1 MDAFISRK
9 MSTVTAEVGE
19 RETTVVVGGGQ
30 AGFAFSAKLRE
41 LGYPGRIVLIGDE
54 KHPPYQ
60 RPPLSKA
67 YLLGETTVERLQFR
81 PEQFYAN
88 NGIELRLSTRVL
100 SVSRDHRSVMLSDG
114 GTLSYDHL
122 VFATGARPRRLP
134 NEIGGGLASV
144 HYMRTLDDADS
155 LAAVCR
161 GGRELLVVG
170 GGYIGLEAAAVARKL
185 GAQVTLIEA
194 APRIL
199 QRVASP
205 ETASYFRALHRRH
218 GVDLREGVGLAGLT
232 EAGGRIAGAKL
243 TDGSTVQ
250 VDLVVVGIGVVPN
263 QELAAAAALRCD
275 NGIVVDAFC
284 RTGDPRIMAVGDC
297 ASIPLDDALIRLE
310 SVGHA
315 IEHAQTAASILMGS
329 DQSYRPNPWF
339 WSDQFDVKLQI
350 AGLLT
355 GYDRV
360 VTRGAAPGPTSH
372 WYYFG
377 DRLLAVDAMNDPRA
391 YMIGKK
397 LIQAGRSP
405 RPETIVDPAADLKSL
420 LAA

>member
-1 MDAFISRK
+1 
-9 MSTVTAEVGE
+9 
-19 RETTVVVGGGQ
+19 
-30 AGFAFSAKLRE
+30 
-41 LGYPGRIVLIGDE
+41 
-54 KHPPYQ
+54 
-60 RPPLSKA
+60 
-67 YLLGETTVERLQFR
+67 
-81 PEQFYAN
+81 
-88 NGIELRLSTRVL
+88 
-100 SVSRDHRSVMLSDG
+100 
-114 GTLSYDHL
+114 
-122 VFATGARPRRLP
+122 
-134 NEIGGGLASV
+134 
-144 HYMRTLDDADS
+144 MRTLDDADR

-161 GGRELLVVG
+161 GGRKLLVVG

-205 ETASYFRALHRRH
+205 ETAGYFRALHRRH

-232 EAGGRIAGAKL
+232 QAGGRMTGAKL
-243 TDGSTVQ
+243 TDGSTIP
-250 VDLVVVGIGVVPN
+250 VDLAIVGIGVVPN
-263 QELAAAAALRCD
+263 QELAADAGLQCD
-275 NGIVVDAFC
+275 NGIVADAFC
-284 RTGDPRIMAVGDC
+284 RTNDPRIMAVGDC
-297 ASIPLDDALIRLE
+297 ATIPLDSALIRLE

-315 IEHAQTAASILMGS
+315 IEHAQTAASVLMGCG
-329 DQSYRPNPWF
+329 QRYRPNPWF
-339 WSDQFDVKLQI
+339 WSDQYDVKLQI

-360 VTRGAAPGPTSH
+360 VARGGAPGPTSH

-397 LIQAGRSP
+397 LIQARRSP
-405 RPETIVDPAADLKSL
+405 NPETIVDLAADLKAL

>member
-1 MDAFISRK
+1 MTDG
-9 MSTVTAEVGE
+9 VAESQ
-19 RETTVVVGGGQ
+19 TTIVIGAGQ
-30 AGFAFSAKLRE
+30 AGFAISAKLRE
-41 LGYPGRIVLIGDE
+41 LRYPGRIILIGDE
-54 KHPPYQ
+54 KHRPYQ

-67 YLLGETTVERLQFR
+67 YLLGETTIDRLQFR
-81 PEQFYAN
+81 PERFYADN
-88 NGIELRLSTRVL
+88 RIELLLSTRVL
-100 SVSRDHRSVMLSDG
+100 SVSRDRRSVTLSDG

-122 VFATGARPRRLP
+122 AFATGARPRLLP
-134 NEIGGGLASV
+134 DEVGGGLAGV
-144 HYMRTLDDADS
+144 HYMRTLDDADR

-161 GGRELLVVG
+161 GGSKLLVVG

-199 QRVASP
+199 QRVASA
-205 ETASYFRALHRRH
+205 ETAGYFRALHRRH

-232 EAGGRIAGAKL
+232 EADGRVAGARL
-243 TDGSTVQ
+243 TDGSTIP
-250 VDLVVVGIGVVPN
+250 VDLVIVGIGVLPN
-263 QELAAAAALRCD
+263 QELAADAGLRCD

-284 RTGDPRIMAVGDC
+284 RTKDPRITAVGDC

-315 IEHAQTAASILMGS
+315 IEHAQTAASVLMGC

-360 VTRGAAPGPTSH
+360 VARGEAPGPASH
-372 WYYFG
+372 WYYSG

-391 YMIGKK
+391 YMIGKR
-397 LIQAGRSP
+397 LIQSGRSA
-405 RPETIVDPAADLKSL
+405 DPDAIIDLAADLKSL

>member
-1 MDAFISRK
+1 ME
-9 MSTVTAEVGE
+9 MSTVTARTAES
-19 RETTVVVGGGQ
+19 ETTIVIGGGQ

-41 LGYPGRIVLIGDE
+41 LRYPGRIILIGDE
-54 KHPPYQ
+54 KHRPYQ

-67 YLLGETTVERLQFR
+67 YLLGETTIDRLQFR
-81 PEQFYAN
+81 PERFYAD

-100 SVSRDHRSVMLSDG
+100 SVSRDHRTVTLSDG

-122 VFATGARPRRLP
+122 VFATGARPRLLP
-134 NEIGGGLASV
+134 NEVGGGLPGV
-144 HYMRTLDDADS
+144 HYMRTLDDADR
-155 LAAVCR
+155 LAPVCR
-161 GGRELLVVG
+161 GGRKLLVVG

-185 GAQVTLIEA
+185 GAHVTLIEA

-199 QRVASP
+199 QRVASS
-205 ETASYFRALHRRH
+205 ETASYFRTLHRSY
-218 GVDLREGVGLAGLT
+218 GVDVREGVGLAELT
-232 EAGGRIAGAKL
+232 EAGGRIAEAKL
-243 TDGSTVQ
+243 TDGSTIP
-250 VDLVVVGIGVVPN
+250 VDLAIVGIGVVPN
-263 QELAAAAALRCD
+263 QELATEAGLQCD
-275 NGIVVDAFC
+275 NGIVVEAFC
-284 RTGDPRIMAVGDC
+284 RTNDPRIMAVGDC
-297 ASIPLDDALIRLE
+297 ASIPLDNALIRLE

-315 IEHAQTAASILMGS
+315 IEHAQTAASVLMGC

-360 VTRGAAPGPTSH
+360 VARGGAPGPASH
-372 WYYFG
+372 WYYSG

-405 RPETIVDPAADLKSL
+405 DPAAVVDPAADLKAL